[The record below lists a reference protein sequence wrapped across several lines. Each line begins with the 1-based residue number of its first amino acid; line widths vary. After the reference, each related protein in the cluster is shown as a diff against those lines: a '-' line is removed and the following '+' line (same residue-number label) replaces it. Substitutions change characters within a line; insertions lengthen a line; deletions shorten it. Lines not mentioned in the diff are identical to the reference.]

1 VVPIEGILFQIWQP
15 PPLSSAPLDLNEK
28 MEGIG
33 EEGAR
38 KTWFQWE
45 EDAVQTG
52 WGGRQ
57 T

>member
-15 PPLSSAPLDLNEK
+15 PPLSSAPLDPNEK

-45 EDAVQTG
+45 EDAVQT
-52 WGGRQ
+52 
-57 T
+57 